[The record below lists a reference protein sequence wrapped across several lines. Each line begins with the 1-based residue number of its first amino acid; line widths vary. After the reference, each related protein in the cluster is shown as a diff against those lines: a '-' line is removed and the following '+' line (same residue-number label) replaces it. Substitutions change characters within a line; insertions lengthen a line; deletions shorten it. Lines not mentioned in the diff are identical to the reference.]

1 MPFGHSAV
9 QGGLFGGHLTG
20 RATCAN
26 VDEVPKVD
34 LKVSL

>member
-9 QGGLFGGHLTG
+9 QGGLSGGHLTG

-26 VDEVPKVD
+26 VDEVSELDPKV
-34 LKVSL
+34 SF